1 MGKIIYS
8 SNFYLGEGIT
18 TEKLD
23 KIKKKIEKK
32 PLMTDFYLIA
42 LAGNE
47 KDLLDIYSSRYLGQ
61 KYYENHIPYVCGIA
75 DNHGDAVTVVE
86 QIVQDCLKERGDLRI
101 REFILEK

>member
-1 MGKIIYS
+1 MGKIFYS
-8 SNFYLGEGIT
+8 RNFYLGQGIT
-18 TEKLD
+18 PEKLD

-47 KDLLDIYSSRYLGQ
+47 KDLLDIYSSRFLGQ

-75 DNHGDAVTVVE
+75 DNNKDAVALVE
-86 QIVQDCLKERGDLRI
+86 QIVKDCLAERGDLNV
-101 REFILEK
+101 REYIMEK